1 MLESVPGTNQYWA
14 MTVTVI
20 MLKKTI
26 GAFWWGFEL
35 TLDRHQ
41 PFKSHAFESWASCNL
56 DLSHIEKHE
65 ARSYTTLNSTY
76 IFMAITVFY
85 LTFFMAIT
93 VFTSFLMAVTV
104 LPLSFHG
111 NNSLYLTFFM
121 AITVFTSHFSWRWPF
136 SPHIYHGNNRFYH
149 SFHGNNRFYRTHF
162 IAITV
167 LTIYYVLQKNLVSL
181 KKVSQILSRLI
192 QADLSYNML
201 LHKCM
206 CEAFSVKCFIQ
217 QLRNI
222 CQANIYTYKCHHKCL
237 NVA

>member
-76 IFMAITVFY
+76 IFMAITVF
-85 LTFFMAIT
+85 
-93 VFTSFLMAVTV
+93 
-104 LPLSFHG
+104 
-111 NNSLYLTFFM
+111 
-121 AITVFTSHFSWRWPF
+121 TSHFSWRWPF
-136 SPHIYHGNNRFYH
+136 SPHIYHSNNRFYH
-149 SFHGNNRFYRTHF
+149 SFHGNNRFYGTHF

-167 LTIYYVLQKNLVSL
+167 LTIYYVLQKYLVSL

>member
-1 MLESVPGTNQYWA
+1 
-14 MTVTVI
+14 
-20 MLKKTI
+20 
-26 GAFWWGFEL
+26 
-35 TLDRHQ
+35 
-41 PFKSHAFESWASCNL
+41 
-56 DLSHIEKHE
+56 
-65 ARSYTTLNSTY
+65 
-76 IFMAITVFY
+76 
-85 LTFFMAIT
+85 MAIT

-136 SPHIYHGNNRFYH
+136 SPHIYHSNNRFYH
-149 SFHGNNRFYRTHF
+149 SFHGNNRFYGTHF

-167 LTIYYVLQKNLVSL
+167 LTIYYVLQKYLVSL